1 MGTPSAWTSADSV
14 KRVGDLAP
22 RSMSE
27 IIEEET
33 PLLVA
38 SSRNVSPSCSRR
50 LLMAWATRAV
60 TLSADNL
67 YSVRSAAMVDS
78 NIPRPMTLRT
88 MADAGKGPCSANRRP

>member
-14 KRVGDLAP
+14 ERVGDLAP

-38 SSRNVSPSCSRR
+38 SSRNVSPNCSRR

-60 TLSADNL
+60 TLSAIVDNL
-67 YSVRSAAMVDS
+67 ASIVYD
-78 NIPRPMTLRT
+78 RPLWWTQRYLAR
-88 MADAGKGPCSANRRP
+88 